1 MISFVD
7 FSYELSTFLL
17 NSYLP
22 VAWSFVIGAL
32 FGSFFHLCSER
43 IAVGVSIVLPRS
55 YCQTCHTKIAWY
67 DNIPLVSYL
76 ILRAKCRTCRTKIAI
91 SHFIVE
97 LFCGLL
103 AALLFYRFR
112 QHSSNMAWT
121 VLHASVYFLFA
132 GVLLVLSLIDWK
144 FFILPDKITYP
155 GVILFFV
162 AGRILKDHSF
172 VDCLIGM
179 FVGYSLLRLVS
190 DGYYFLFKK
199 EGLGRGDAKLLM
211 LIGGLLGW
219 QSLPLVLFG
228 ASVIAILYGVILHKR
243 NTQKNASFSSTK
255 VPLGPFLSLAAL
267 MVILVFAEKN
277 PLEQLA
283 LWLLPS

>member
-1 MISFVD
+1 VD

-22 VAWSFVIGAL
+22 LALAFVIGAL

-43 IAVGVSIVLPRS
+43 IAIGVSIVSPRS
-55 YCQTCHTKIAWY
+55 YCQACHTPIAWY

-91 SHFIVE
+91 SHFMVE
-97 LFCGLL
+97 LFCGFL
-103 AALLFYRFR
+103 ATLLFYRFR
-112 QHSSNMAWT
+112 HSSSTLSWI
-121 VLHASVYFLFA
+121 VLHASVYFLFT

-155 GVILFFV
+155 GVVLFFI
-162 AGRILKDHSF
+162 AGQLLKDHSL

-179 FVGYSLLRLVS
+179 GVGYSLLRLIS

-228 ASVIAILYGVILHKR
+228 ASVIAILYGVILHQR
-243 NTQKNASFSSTK
+243 NTQKDTSFSSTK
-255 VPLGPFLSLAAL
+255 VPLGPFLSLGAV
-267 MVILVFAEKN
+267 MVVLVFAEKN